1 MSRKLRR
8 CWTYIGG
15 RWRSNG
21 HAGMTLTIRI
31 ICGIVWIFA
40 LQRFVDSGNAVY
52 VALLLGC
59 PWIGRLCG

>member
-21 HAGMTLTIRI
+21 HAGMTLTIWLYVRRQQYS
-31 ICGIVWIFA
+31 GKGHSYEE
-40 LQRFVDSGNAVY
+40 RFHADRQAY
-52 VALLLGC
+52 
-59 PWIGRLCG
+59 PRR